1 MKIQV
6 LWGVTL
12 CCLLSSSQ
20 CFKMTVPSPSESNLT
35 AWQMIKHALQKTPFF
50 SHTTVR
56 TSNITLLLK
65 RLKLFVGTTFVSVVQ
80 TKIKK

>member
-1 MKIQV
+1 MKIQIP
-6 LWGVTL
+6 WGVTL

-35 AWQMIKHALQKTPFF
+35 AWPMIKHALQWTPIF

-65 RLKLFVGTTFVSVVQ
+65 RLKLFIGITFISVV
-80 TKIKK
+80 

>member
-1 MKIQV
+1 MTIQV

-12 CCLLSSSQ
+12 CCLLNSSQ
-20 CFKMTVPSPSESNLT
+20 CFKITVPSPSESNLT
-35 AWQMIKHALQKTPFF
+35 VWPMIKHALQKTPIF

-65 RLKLFVGTTFVSVVQ
+65 LLKLFVGITFVSH
-80 TKIKK
+80 